1 MRVHVWLAVVS
12 LVLAQ
17 HPGIAAAEGREP
29 DPVPEVE
36 SIPRNPTI
44 VPPAKREPLNAPH
57 IVTARVYS
65 TSEVG
70 ADALRVALDVA
81 QSAFVPAS
89 VEINWKICRPGECNT
104 PPSQGELLIRFMQ
117 SRGRHVDI
125 RCLGEALIDKQKGI
139 GVLATVYVDR
149 VLHLARNLELDQS
162 ILLGRTI
169 AHEIGHLLLGTSTHG
184 ELGLMREVWSR
195 EELIGDQADHWILQ
209 PFENAALRKRI
220 SVSRQGEQRITTRY

>member
-12 LVLAQ
+12 FVLAH
-17 HPGIAAAEGREP
+17 HPGIAAAE
-29 DPVPEVE
+29 DPGPASVPEVE
-36 SIPRNPTI
+36 TIPANPTI
-44 VPPAKREPLNAPH
+44 PPTKRERFTAPH

-65 TSEVG
+65 TSEIG

-81 QSAFVPAS
+81 QSTFVAAS
-89 VEINWKICRPGECNT
+89 VEITWKICGPGDCST
-104 PPSQGELLIRFMQ
+104 PPSPGELLIRFMQ
-117 SRGRHVDI
+117 SRGRHLDI

-149 VLHLARNLELDQS
+149 VLHLARNLELDHS

-195 EELIGDQADHWILQ
+195 HELTGDQSDHWALQ
-209 PFENAALRKRI
+209 PFEVAAIRKRI